1 MKNFVLLFVFALF
14 LASCQMG
21 SKKYS
26 ISGSI
31 AGQDSGKVYLMKAQA
46 GQPVNLDTAD
56 LKGGVFEFEGE
67 ADIPA
72 ELHYLRLNDR
82 EYFAQFFLENTKIKV
97 TAFKDSLQA
106 TKVSGSPETDIFNA
120 YVAELNEMGK
130 KITQYRQ
137 DYSKAVS
144 SGNQQEVD
152 RIRVD
157 IEATSENLLVYSKNF
172 VKENRTSVVAPFV
185 TISQLAPQLAYEELK
200 SLVDTFSSELD
211 SSLYVRELKKFVEL
225 QSKTAVGAIAPDFT
239 MNDTEGSP
247 FTLSSLRGKYVLIDF
262 WAAWCAPCRQE
273 NPNVVTAYTT
283 FKDKGFDIIGVSLD
297 RDKDAWLKA
306 ISEDKLA
313 WHQVSDLKYWQ
324 NEAARLY
331 GVNSIPHSVLLDK
344 EGKIIAKN
352 LRGEE
357 LHQKLKELMP

>member
-14 LASCQMG
+14 LASCQMS

-26 ISGSI
+26 ISGNI
-31 AGQDSGKVYLMKAQA
+31 AGQDSGKVYLVKAQA
-46 GQPVNLDTAD
+46 GQPVSLDTTD
-56 LKGGVFEFEGE
+56 LKGGRFKFEGE
-67 ADIPA
+67 ADVPA

-82 EYFAQFFLENTKIKV
+82 DYFAQFFLENANIKV

-106 TKVSGSPETDIFNA
+106 TKVNGSPETDTFNA
-120 YVAELNEMGK
+120 YLKELNTMGK
-130 KITQYRQ
+130 NMNQYRKE
-137 DYSKAVS
+137 YSQAVA

-157 IEATSENLLVYSKNF
+157 IEATSENMMVYSKNF
-172 VKENRTSVVAPFV
+172 VKENRTSVVAPFI
-185 TISQLAPQLAYEELK
+185 TISQLAPQLEYEELK
-200 SLVDTFSSELD
+200 SLVDTFSAELD
-211 SSLYVRELKKFVEL
+211 SSVYVVELKKFVEL
-225 QSKTAVGAIAPDFT
+225 HAKTAVGAMAPDFT
-239 MNDTEGSP
+239 MNDPEGNP

-273 NPNVVTAYTT
+273 NPNVVMAYNT

-306 ISEDKLA
+306 ISDDKLV
-313 WHQVSDLKYWQ
+313 WHHVSDLKYWQ

-357 LHQKLKELMP
+357 LQQKLKELMP